1 MDLATLV
8 CLATGEG
15 RGGTTMD
22 LTTPCTP
29 SHQRERRGCP
39 TTSLEESGAVAIA
52 EGGRLREWEGGGC
65 CSTWGEME
73 EGEIDESF

>member
-1 MDLATLV
+1 MDLGSSYAWLPEREGG
-8 CLATGEG
+8 CLAMSGEKSS
-15 RGGTTMD
+15 T
-22 LTTPCTP
+22 
-29 SHQRERRGCP
+29 
-39 TTSLEESGAVAIA
+39 VAIA

>member
-1 MDLATLV
+1 MS
-8 CLATGEG
+8 GEKSS
-15 RGGTTMD
+15 T
-22 LTTPCTP
+22 
-29 SHQRERRGCP
+29 
-39 TTSLEESGAVAIA
+39 VAIA